1 VAENELQVE
10 TERTEKGK
18 NRLEWSNNLRRRK
31 ITNSVATGAIF
42 VAVILAIIPLFLI
55 LSEVILKGAPV
66 ISLQFLTNL
75 PTPVNVPGGGV
86 ANAIEGSF
94 VMVAI
99 ASLIALPIGV
109 GAGIFLSEWGE
120 SGFSAAASF
129 TNDVLAEFPS
139 IVIGIFVYVVI
150 VLTTHTFSAF
160 AGAFALAI
168 IMIPI
173 VARTTEES
181 LKLVPRSLREA
192 SMALGVSRWRTIT
205 QVVLSTGRGGLVTGI
220 LLAVARA
227 AGETAPL
234 LLTALGSTLALT
246 SLLQPTAAL
255 PLLIYTYGISPFRDW
270 QDKAWGA
277 ALVLVIVVLA
287 LNLTV
292 KAITRGKFITVVE

>member
-1 VAENELQVE
+1 MTQPQQE
-10 TERTEKGK
+10 TETTTGRAPKK
-18 NRLEWSNNLRRRK
+18 LEANVGRRK
-31 ITNSVATGAIF
+31 IINQIAIGAIF
-42 VAVILAIIPLFLI
+42 AAVIIAIIPLFFI
-55 LSEVILKGAPV
+55 LADVIVKGAPE
-66 ISLQFLTNL
+66 INLDFLTKL

-86 ANAIEGSF
+86 VNAIEGSF
-94 VMVAI
+94 VMVAFG
-99 ASLIALPIGV
+99 SLIALPIGV

-120 SGFSAAASF
+120 MRFATFASF
-129 TNDVLAEFPS
+129 INDVLAEFPS
-139 IVIGIFVYVVI
+139 IVIGIFVYVLI

-160 AGAFALAI
+160 AGGLALAI

-205 QVVLSTGRGGLVTGI
+205 RIVLSTGRGGLVTGV
-220 LLAVARA
+220 LLSIARA

-246 SLLQPTAAL
+246 GLLQPTAAL
-255 PLLIYTYGISPFRDW
+255 PLLIYTYGISPFKDW

-277 ALVLVIVVLA
+277 SLVLLIVVLA
-287 LNLTV
+287 LNLSV
-292 KAITRGKFITVVE
+292 KALTRAKFITVVE

>member
-1 VAENELQVE
+1 LE
-10 TERTEKGK
+10 TKQK
-18 NRLEWSNNLRRRK
+18 SNVGTRK
-31 ITNSVATGAIF
+31 IINRVAIGAIF
-42 VAVILAIIPLFLI
+42 AAVVLAIIPLFFI
-55 LSEVILKGAPV
+55 LADVIIKGAPE
-66 ISLQFLTNL
+66 ISTTFLTQL

-94 VMVAI
+94 VMVAF
-99 ASLIALPIGV
+99 ASLISLPIGI
-109 GAGIFLSEWGE
+109 GAGIFLSEWAE
-120 SGFSAAASF
+120 MRFAAFASF

-139 IVIGIFVYVVI
+139 IVIGIFVYVII

-160 AGAFALAI
+160 AGGFALAI

-173 VARTTEES
+173 IARTTEES

-205 QVVLSTGRGGLVTGI
+205 RVVLSTGRGGLITGV
-220 LLAVARA
+220 LLSVARA

-246 SLLQPTAAL
+246 SLFQPTAAL

-277 ALVLVIVVLA
+277 SLVLILVVLA
-287 LNLTV
+287 LNLSV
-292 KAITRGKFITVVE
+292 KALTRGKFITVVE

>member
-1 VAENELQVE
+1 MQ
-10 TERTEKGK
+10 TIQRK
-18 NRLEWSNNLRRRK
+18 SNVRRRK
-31 ITNSVATGAIF
+31 IVNQIGIAAVYVT
-42 VAVILAIIPLFLI
+42 VILAVIPLAFI
-55 LSEVILKGAPV
+55 LGDVIIKGAGE
-66 ISLQFLTNL
+66 INLNFLTNL
-75 PTPVNVPGGGV
+75 PTPVNVPGGGIV
-86 ANAIEGSF
+86 NSIEGSF
-94 VMVAI
+94 IMVGL
-99 ASLIALPIGV
+99 ASLISLPIGV
-109 GAGIFLSEWGE
+109 GAGIYLSEWSE
-120 SGFSAAASF
+120 SRLATYASF
-129 TNDVLAEFPS
+129 TNDVIAEFPS

-150 VLTTHTFSAF
+150 VLTTHTFSAY
-160 AGAFALAI
+160 AGALALAI

-192 SMALGVSRWRTIT
+192 SMALGVTRWRTIT
-205 QVVLSTGRGGLVTGI
+205 SVVLSTGRGGLVTGV
-220 LLAVARA
+220 LLSIARA

-277 ALVLVIVVLA
+277 ALILLIIVLA

-292 KAITRGKFITVVE
+292 KALTRGRFITVVE

>member
-1 VAENELQVE
+1 MNVE
-10 TERTEKGK
+10 TKRKSNVAVRRVI
-18 NRLEWSNNLRRRK
+18 NR
-31 ITNSVATGAIF
+31 IAIGAIF
-42 VAVILAIIPLFLI
+42 AAVVVAIIPLFFI
-55 LSEVILKGAPV
+55 LGDVIVKGAPE
-66 ISLQFLTNL
+66 ISLTFLTKL
-75 PTPVNVPGGGV
+75 PTPVNVAGGGV
-86 ANAIEGSF
+86 VNAIEGSF
-94 VMVAI
+94 VMVAF
-99 ASLIALPIGV
+99 ASLISLPIGI

-120 SGFSAAASF
+120 MRLASFASF

-139 IVIGIFVYVVI
+139 IVIGIFVYVII
-150 VLTTHTFSAF
+150 VLTTHTFSAL
-160 AGAFALAI
+160 AGGFALAI

-173 VARTTEES
+173 IARTTEES

-205 QVVLSTGRGGLVTGI
+205 RVVLSTGRGGLITGV
-220 LLAVARA
+220 LLSVARA

-277 ALVLVIVVLA
+277 SLVLILVVLA
-287 LNLTV
+287 LNLSV
-292 KAITRGKFITVVE
+292 KALTRGKFITVVD

>member
-1 VAENELQVE
+1 MSMQQ
-10 TERTEKGK
+10 TQKQR
-18 NRLEWSNNLRRRK
+18 SNIGTRK
-31 ITNSVATGAIF
+31 IVNQIAIGTIF
-42 VAVILAIIPLFLI
+42 AAVVLAVIPLFFI
-55 LSEVILKGAPV
+55 LAEVV
-66 ISLQFLTNL
+66 IRGTPQINLDFLTKL

-94 VMVAI
+94 VMVAF
-99 ASLIALPIGV
+99 ASLIALPLGV

-120 SGFSAAASF
+120 MRFATLASF
-129 TNDVLAEFPS
+129 INDVLAEFPS
-139 IVIGIFVYVVI
+139 IVIGIFVYVVV

-160 AGAFALAI
+160 AGGFALAI

-205 QVVLSTGRGGLVTGI
+205 RVVLSTGRGGLITGV
-220 LLAVARA
+220 LLSIARA

-246 SLLQPTAAL
+246 SLFQPTAAL
-255 PLLIYTYGISPFRDW
+255 PLLIYTYAISPFKDW

-277 ALVLVIVVLA
+277 SLVLVLVVLV
-287 LNLTV
+287 LNLSV
-292 KAITRGKFITVVE
+292 KALTRAKFITVVE